1 MTLHLS
7 DIETALERGNTS
19 DIEDA
24 FRALAGWPHQD
35 KIEGASASR
44 RSELLSRVCEAL
56 KGDDRQM
63 PGDIITI
70 LEDGGCHLHGG
81 RYRNGAGAVL
91 SAISYWSKRVRS
103 EG

>member
-7 DIETALERGNTS
+7 DIETALERGNIS

-24 FRALAGWPHQD
+24 FRALVGWPHQD
-35 KIEGASASR
+35 TIEGASPSK
-44 RSELLSRVCEAL
+44 RSELLTRVSQAL

-91 SAISYWSKRVRS
+91 SSISLWSKHVRG
-103 EG
+103 EA